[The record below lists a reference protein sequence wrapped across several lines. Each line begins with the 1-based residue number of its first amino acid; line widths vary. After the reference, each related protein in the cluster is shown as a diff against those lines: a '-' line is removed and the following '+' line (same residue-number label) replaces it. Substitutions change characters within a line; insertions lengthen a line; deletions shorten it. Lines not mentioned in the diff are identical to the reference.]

1 MNIWL
6 DGWDALRHHAWAFF
20 FVLLMILWGQIIM
33 GKILANI
40 FKEQLTDAE
49 SLSLGLTGWILPVAA
64 WATVYILIVFLFGSL
79 TGRIV
84 SIILLTAS
92 LYVSIEKHQR
102 ISFPAITLT
111 LFALISLVLHSAFL
125 QKATLPSYFDSAEH
139 YRILKYFSETLLA
152 GSLPS
157 TWVGTSYYHA
167 GYHLIGAAFVHFFQI
182 NISDFMLVFGQTILA
197 ILPLSL
203 FFIAR
208 RATSS
213 TVAAFITC
221 LLAGFGWHM
230 PSHLANWGKYPALLS
245 LICMFFVLSLG
256 GLLVRGYFK
265 NRRPSTILL
274 AGIGILLS
282 ILIHTRSAMVYA
294 GLLAAVVFMALWMRL
309 PVNAQRIVFAL
320 VVLGLALG
328 IGFMQNHGALAPL
341 ISGYMQRD
349 SWMLILVLVLT
360 PFSLKFHA
368 QISFFLVTSSLLFI
382 LALFIPIEL
391 TGFPVLTLLDRP
403 YVQMLAYLP
412 LSLLGGLGLS
422 GLLQWMSRL
431 FPRSNLPATLTVFL
445 VCGLIVANASL
456 NRVFYPSDCCQFAS
470 LDDLA
475 ALTWIDTSLPPDSH
489 ILIASSALYVTSL
502 EPAHAQAG
510 SDAGIWIPALTS
522 RPVTL
527 LPFQTQFGQDDVR
540 NQLCLQGIDYIYI
553 GGMPQSFD
561 GSQFS
566 SQPAWYRQVFALPQA
581 QIYQLV
587 GCE

>member
-1 MNIWL
+1 
-6 DGWDALRHHAWAFF
+6 
-20 FVLLMILWGQIIM
+20 
-33 GKILANI
+33 
-40 FKEQLTDAE
+40 
-49 SLSLGLTGWILPVAA
+49 
-64 WATVYILIVFLFGSL
+64 
-79 TGRIV
+79 
-84 SIILLTAS
+84 
-92 LYVSIEKHQR
+92 
-102 ISFPAITLT
+102 
-111 LFALISLVLHSAFL
+111 
-125 QKATLPSYFDSAEH
+125 
-139 YRILKYFSETLLA
+139 
-152 GSLPS
+152 
-157 TWVGTSYYHA
+157 
-167 GYHLIGAAFVHFFQI
+167 
-182 NISDFMLVFGQTILA
+182 
-197 ILPLSL
+197 
-203 FFIAR
+203 
-208 RATSS
+208 
-213 TVAAFITC
+213 
-221 LLAGFGWHM
+221 
-230 PSHLANWGKYPALLS
+230 
-245 LICMFFVLSLG
+245 
-256 GLLVRGYFK
+256 
-265 NRRPSTILL
+265 
-274 AGIGILLS
+274 
-282 ILIHTRSAMVYA
+282 
-294 GLLAAVVFMALWMRL
+294 
-309 PVNAQRIVFAL
+309 
-320 VVLGLALG
+320 VLGLALG

-360 PFSLKFHA
+360 PFSLKFHT
-368 QISFFLVTSSLLFI
+368 QISFFLVASSLLFI

-445 VCGLIVANASL
+445 VCGLIIVNASL

-470 LDDLA
+470 RDDLA

-540 NQLCLQGIDYIYI
+540 NQLCLQGVDYIYI

>member
-20 FVLLMILWGQIIM
+20 CVLLMILWGRIIM

-49 SLSLGLTGWILPVAA
+49 YLSLGLAGWILPVAI
-64 WATVYILIVFLFGSL
+64 WAIAYILVVFLFGSL

-92 LYVSIEKHQR
+92 LYLSIEKPQR
-102 ISFPAITLT
+102 ISLPTITLA
-111 LFALISLVLHSAFL
+111 LIALISIILHSAFL
-125 QKATLPSYFDSAEH
+125 QKAILPSYFDSAEH
-139 YRILKYFSETLLA
+139 YRIIKYFSETLLA

-157 TWVGTSYYHA
+157 TWVGQSYYHA
-167 GYHLIGAAFVHFFQI
+167 GYHLISAAFVHFFQI
-182 NISDFMLVFGQTILA
+182 NISEFMLMFGQIILA
-197 ILPLSL
+197 ILPISL

-208 RATSS
+208 RATGSDA
-213 TVAAFITC
+213 AAFITC

-245 LICMFFVLSLG
+245 LVCMVFVLSLG

-265 NRRPSTILL
+265 DRRPSIHLL
-274 AGIGILLS
+274 TGAGILLS
-282 ILIHTRSAMVYA
+282 ILIHTRSAMVYT
-294 GLLAAVVFMALWMRL
+294 GLLAAVVFMILWTRL
-309 PVNAQRIVFAL
+309 PINAQRIVFAL
-320 VVLGLALG
+320 AVLGLVFG

-341 ISGYMQRD
+341 ISGYMERD
-349 SWMLILVLVLT
+349 SWMLLLVLVLI
-360 PFSLKFHA
+360 PFSLKHHTE
-368 QISFFLVTSSLLFI
+368 ISLFLVLSFVLFI

-391 TGFPVLTLLDRP
+391 PGLPVLTLLDRP
-403 YVQMLAYLP
+403 YVQMLVYLP

-422 GLLQWMSRL
+422 GLLQWTPRL
-431 FPRSNLPATLTVFL
+431 FPHFNLPASLTVFL
-445 VCGLIVANASL
+445 VCGFILINASL

-470 LDDLA
+470 RDDLT
-475 ALTWIDTSLPPDSH
+475 ALTWIGTSLPPDSH

-527 LPFQTQFGQDDVR
+527 LPFQTQFVQDDVR
-540 NQLCLQGIDYIYI
+540 NQLCLQGVDYIYI
-553 GGMPQSFD
+553 GGTPQSFD
-561 GSQFS
+561 DSQLS
-566 SQPAWYRQVFALPQA
+566 DQPAWYRQVFALPQA

>member
-20 FVLLMILWGQIIM
+20 CVLLMILWGRIIM

-49 SLSLGLTGWILPVAA
+49 YLSLGLAGWILPVAA
-64 WATVYILIVFLFGSL
+64 WAIVYVLVVFLFGSL
-79 TGRIV
+79 TGRII
-84 SIILLTAS
+84 SIILIIVPFFL
-92 LYVSIEKHQR
+92 VIKKVQR
-102 ISFPAITLT
+102 FSPQTLALT
-111 LFALISLVLHSAFL
+111 LFALVSIILHSAFI

-139 YRILKYFSETLLA
+139 YRIIKYFCETLLA

-157 TWVGTSYYHA
+157 TWVGQSYYHA
-167 GYHLIGAAFVHFFQI
+167 GYHLISAAFVHFFQT
-182 NISDFMLVFGQTILA
+182 NISDLMLVFGQIILA
-197 ILPLSL
+197 TLPISL

-208 RATSS
+208 RATGSN
-213 TVAAFITC
+213 VAAFITC

-230 PSHLANWGKYPALLS
+230 PAHLANWGKYPALLS
-245 LICMFFVLSLG
+245 LVCMVFVLSLG
-256 GLLVRGYFK
+256 SLLVRKYFK
-265 NRRPSTILL
+265 DRRRSIHLL
-274 AGIGILLS
+274 SGIGMLLS
-282 ILIHTRSAMVYA
+282 VLIHTRSAMVYV
-294 GLLAAVVFMALWMRL
+294 GMLASFMIVILWRRL
-309 PVNAQRIVFAL
+309 PINAQRTVFSL

-328 IGFMQNHGALAPL
+328 IGFMQNHGALAPF

-368 QISFFLVTSSLLFI
+368 QFSFFLVTSSLLFI

-391 TGFPVLTLLDRP
+391 PGFPVLTLLDRP

-412 LSLLGGLGLS
+412 LSFLSGLGLS
-422 GLLQWMSRL
+422 GLLQWTPRL
-431 FPRSNLPATLTVFL
+431 FPRFNLPASLTVFL
-445 VCGLIVANASL
+445 VCGLIVVNASL

-470 LDDLA
+470 RDDLA

-527 LPFQTQFGQDDVR
+527 LPFQTQFGRDDVR
-540 NQLCLQGIDYIYI
+540 NQLCLQGINYIYI

-561 GSQFS
+561 GSQLS
-566 SQPAWYRQVFALPQA
+566 DQPAWYRQVFALPQA